1 MLVKCEPQVQTDL
14 TVVSYRIDALD
25 NIANVVRKTLAT
37 EPSIKNTTKCTSCK
51 GRTYPTVVLEPNHKI
66 IGKEGFR
73 SLEKSLF
80 FRSPSYHIRCKDPC
94 LGKYTLFK
102 EPGIYIFIELDIRP
116 NLQSNSLSCMLDRM
130 PTTLGLQCDENTI
143 EYRLIGVIDYT
154 SRHYIAYCL
163 RSNGFWQMYDDLRT
177 SVVLKL

>member
-1 MLVKCEPQVQTDL
+1 
-14 TVVSYRIDALD
+14 
-25 NIANVVRKTLAT
+25 
-37 EPSIKNTTKCTSCK
+37 
-51 GRTYPTVVLEPNHKI
+51 
-66 IGKEGFR
+66 

-154 SRHYIAYCL
+154 SGHYIAYCL